1 MGDFSLDDLRGKVAV
16 VTGGGSGIGRELA
29 LACARE
35 GMRVVLADVDE
46 PGMAETTRLLGAA
59 ECLAVRCDV
68 SKEGEVESLAAKA
81 YARFGAVHLLFNNA
95 GVAVCG
101 PAWTTTAEEWQ
112 WVLGVNLMGVAH
124 GIRAFVP
131 RMLKQGDACHVVNT
145 ASAAGLI
152 SVAGSSIYCVTKH
165 AVVTLSECLEHE
177 LRREGARIGVSVLCP
192 AFVPTGI
199 HDSARNR
206 PPELATDNPLGEPY
220 AKLVKKAVESGR
232 ISAAEVAAITLDAVE
247 AGRFYVIPHAKIKA
261 LVELRMQDIVQER
274 APTDLG
280 SGPGVAVARFAGPDP
295 GFRP

>member
-1 MGDFSLDDLRGKVAV
+1 MTELKGKVAV

-46 PGMAETTRLLGAA
+46 PGMAQTTRLLGAA
-59 ECLAVRCDV
+59 ESLAVHCDV
-68 SKEGEVESLAAKA
+68 SKAGEVENLAAKA
-81 YARFGAVHLLFNNA
+81 YARFSSVHLLFNNA

-152 SVAGSSIYCVTKH
+152 SVAGSSIYCVSKH

-220 AKLVKKAVESGR
+220 AKMVKKAVESGR
-232 ISAAEVAAITLDAVE
+232 ISAAEVAAITLDAVK

-261 LVELRMQDIVQER
+261 LVEARMQDIVQGR
-274 APTDLG
+274 APTDTSNRGQTPQAEQRQDRGLT
-280 SGPGVAVARFAGPDP
+280 P
-295 GFRP
+295 

>member
-1 MGDFSLDDLRGKVAV
+1 LDNLQGKVAA

-29 LACARE
+29 LAGARE

-46 PGMAETTRLLGAA
+46 PGMAETTRHLGSA
-59 ECLAVRCDV
+59 ESLAVRCDV
-68 SKEGEVESLAAKA
+68 SIADQVENLAEKA
-81 YARFGAVHLLFNNA
+81 YARFGAVHLLFNDA

-131 RMLKQGDACHVVNT
+131 RMLEQGDACHVVNT

-165 AVVTLSECLEHE
+165 GVVTLSECLSHE
-177 LRREGARIGVSVLCP
+177 LGREGANIGVSVLCP

-199 HDSARNR
+199 HNSERNR
-206 PPELATDNPLGEPY
+206 PPELATDNPLREPY
-220 AKLVKKAVESGR
+220 ARMVKKAVESGR
-232 ISAAEVAAITLDAVE
+232 ISAAEIAAITLDAVK
-247 AGRFYVIPHAKIKA
+247 AGRFYVIPHGKIKA
-261 LVELRMQDIVQER
+261 LVDVRMQDIVQGR
-274 APTDLG
+274 APTD
-280 SGPGVAVARFAGPDP
+280 STPRAEASA
-295 GFRP
+295 